1 MPLQGTAFPSSERE
15 RLGLRGLLPIKVLD
29 MQAQVQIAGFL
40 SCAPTNHGCGVI
52 CTVCH
57 RSTASWTTT
66 SSGRPSLTPSMSLTE
81 V

>member
-29 MQAQVQIAGFL
+29 MQAQVQIATFL
-40 SCAPTNHGCGVI
+40 SCAPYNNGCGAI
-52 CTVCH
+52 CTLCF
-57 RSTASWTTT
+57 RSIASWMTT
-66 SSGRPSLTPSMSLTE
+66 SLGRRSSTPSMSRTE